1 MHTPHHTAR
10 VRVAGPV
17 AEAKRLCGRL
27 TRGGVNAAAD
37 DGVARAEVFV
47 AIGLTDLQSVRARAG
62 CLCVVGRPGAPLFAA
77 GADDV
82 VPPGEPEILFRRVR
96 ALIERI
102 DLVTKIERLNVRA
115 AAIESG
121 LADAAHDLR
130 SPMQT
135 VIGNTQLLA
144 RDEKLSAMHRQMAA
158 AAARQAER
166 AVKLSETILD
176 AARSRDK
183 QPVNAHSLDLGQLV
197 EEAAQRAQ
205 ALGDAHGVSVT
216 ATLPVR
222 SVEFRADEELLSRL
236 LDNLITNAV
245 FASPRGAVVE
255 VSAWRASPRL
265 VRLGVKDSGQGIAPA
280 ELPRLAAGLGP
291 GRGLRISRDIAERH
305 GGDMWAE
312 STPGA
317 GTRFIVE
324 LPLAP
329 PSLRPRVLLVSDD
342 NRWLREVARTLRE
355 DCDVRST
362 TLSSARLGRRP
373 TDLVLVEAP
382 PRGHA
387 RLLAALRAEAQGAQ
401 VPVIELPSDLAAA
414 RLAKLVHLAV

>member
-1 MHTPHHTAR
+1 MPSANHTVR
-10 VRVAGPV
+10 VRVAAPA
-17 AEAKRLCGRL
+17 AEARRLCARL
-27 TRGGVNAAAD
+27 TRGGITAAAD

-47 AIGLTDLQSVRARAG
+47 AIGVADLASVRARAG
-62 CLCVVGRPGAPLFAA
+62 CLCVVGSPGAPLFAA
-77 GADDV
+77 GADEV
-82 VPPGEPEILFRRVR
+82 VTPGEPEILFRRVR
-96 ALIERI
+96 ALIERV
-102 DLVTKIERLNVRA
+102 DMAAKIERLNARA
-115 AAIESG
+115 AAIETG

-144 RDEKLSAMHRQMAA
+144 RDEKLSPLHRQMAA

-166 AVKLSETILD
+166 AVKLAETILD
-176 AARSRDK
+176 AARSREK
-183 QPVNAHSLDLGQLV
+183 RPVDGRSVDLGQLV
-197 EEAAQRAQ
+197 EDAAQRGRAVGEAQ
-205 ALGDAHGVSVT
+205 GVSVA
-216 ATLPVR
+216 ATLPAR
-222 SVEFRADEELLSRL
+222 AVEIRADEELLSRL
-236 LDNLITNAV
+236 LDNLIANAV
-245 FASPRGAVVE
+245 HASPRGSVVE

-265 VRLGVKDSGQGIAPA
+265 VRLSVKDSGKGIAAA

-305 GGDMWAE
+305 GGDLWAE
-312 STPGA
+312 STA
-317 GTRFIVE
+317 GSGSRFFVE

-355 DCDVRST
+355 ACDVRATS
-362 TLSSARLGRRP
+362 LSSARLGRRP

-382 PRGHA
+382 AKGHA
-387 RLLAALRAEAQGAQ
+387 RQLAALRTEAQGAQ